1 MIIFVINIFR
11 VITIEMNNSNILTVG
26 LVRLLM
32 IKRLFVIY
40 HLHQRLVA
48 AVANPK
54 CTALA
59 VSIAASP
66 AAPGVN
72 TPLRH
77 LAHST
82 IPPPPPPPRIIIVV

>member
-1 MIIFVINIFR
+1 MCCMEINLLL
-11 VITIEMNNSNILTVG
+11 NIVSG
-26 LVRLLM
+26 LALASQLKDWNVLSHTLLPR
-32 IKRLFVIY
+32 I
-40 HLHQRLVA
+40 VA

-54 CTALA
+54 CAALA

-77 LAHST
+77 PAPS
-82 IPPPPPPPRIIIVV
+82 PPRPPPPPPRIIIVV